1 MRSKLSFVILVVA
14 IFGLAPASPAQQRDA
29 EREAEIAAELAAVA
43 PDKVP
48 AFAEATAAMDAGENE
63 RAARLFKEVVD
74 AVPAFDH
81 AVRRMGSSLVQSG
94 KVAEGRTALERA
106 VQMRGSPENLG
117 ALALGLAYPGEAEGT
132 KAEKTRALDLAGRA
146 FRLNTRHDAYYAGLY
161 AQIALDL
168 ERATEFREA
177 SKHLSERYPERM
189 ETHLFAALRAALD
202 GDSAAAEREIRQA
215 ESMGLPSEKA
225 NQFLAEIEQPT
236 LWTYVKWP
244 VLVVLA
250 WAGGILALFA
260 LGKWLSAATL
270 GWLRDSDPNET
281 DAPASAKLRQLYR
294 WVINAA
300 GIYYYLSL
308 PVVVLLV
315 VGLAGA
321 VIYGFMMLGW
331 LPVKL
336 LFVLAI
342 GAAVTVFYMVRS
354 VFVRAHEEDPGR
366 SLTEAEAPGLWGL
379 AREVAERVG
388 TRPVDDIRMTV
399 GTDLAVYEKG
409 SVRERMSDTGRRV
422 LLVGAGVLNDF
433 KSNDF
438 RAVLAHEY
446 GHFQNR
452 DTAGGDVALRVR
464 MSMMKLAE
472 SMIASGQAT
481 VWNVAFHFLRLYD
494 FVFRRISHGATRL
507 QEVLADR
514 TAVRLY
520 GAPAFE
526 CGLSHVIRRSVEF
539 DYLAEREV
547 RDAIE
552 NKRSLN
558 NLYAPARLEGTD
570 DEEVIA
576 KLIKE
581 VMERP
586 TTADDTHPAPGERI
600 ALAHRIQCEAP
611 PTSDGEVWDLF
622 ADRDALTAEMCK
634 CVERSVRE
642 AYGA

>member
-1 MRSKLSFVILVVA
+1 MRSKLSLVILLAA

-29 EREAEIAAELAAVA
+29 ER
-43 PDKVP
+43 
-48 AFAEATAAMDAGENE
+48 
-63 RAARLFKEVVD
+63 
-74 AVPAFDH
+74 
-81 AVRRMGSSLVQSG
+81 
-94 KVAEGRTALERA
+94 
-106 VQMRGSPENLG
+106 
-117 ALALGLAYPGEAEGT
+117 
-132 KAEKTRALDLAGRA
+132 
-146 FRLNTRHDAYYAGLY
+146 YAGLY

-168 ERATEFREA
+168 EREIEFGEA
-177 SKHLSERYPERM
+177 LKHLTERYPDRM
-189 ETHLFAALRAALD
+189 ETHYFAAIRAALD
-202 GDSAAAEREIRQA
+202 GDRAAAEREIRLA
-215 ESMGLPSEKA
+215 ESIGLPA
-225 NQFLAEIEQPT
+225 GTADRFLAATDQPT

-260 LGKWLSAATL
+260 LGRWLSAATL
-270 GWLRDSDPNET
+270 RWLRDSDPNAT
-281 DAPASAKLRQLYR
+281 DAAETAKLRRLYR
-294 WVINAA
+294 WVINVA

-315 VGLAGA
+315 VGLAAA
-321 VIYGFMMLGW
+321 VIYGFLMLGW
-331 LPVKL
+331 LPIKL

-342 GAAVTVFYMVRS
+342 GAAVTVFYMARS
-354 VFVRAHEEDPGR
+354 VFVRAHDEDPGR
-366 SLTEAEAPGLWGL
+366 SLAEAEAPGLWRL

-388 TRPVDDIRMTV
+388 TRPVDDIRMTA

-552 NKRSLN
+552 KKRSLN

-570 DEEVIA
+570 DEQAIA

-581 VMERP
+581 VLERP

-600 ALAHRIQCEAP
+600 ALAHRIRFEAP
-611 PTSDGEVWDLF
+611 PASDGEVWDLF
-622 ADRDALTAEMCK
+622 ADRDALTTEMCQR
-634 CVERSVRE
+634 VERSVRE